1 MDYFFFIDLI
11 QSTVDGLLFGTTYA
25 LIGIGFTLIFGVM
38 RKLNL
43 AYGAAALAGT
53 YIGLVMFLTFDAHPA
68 IVFLASAIGSGL
80 IGLVVYLCCFRFT
93 PENYPMASLLASVGM
108 LLFID
113 EVVIHA
119 SHGLPYPYPS
129 VFRDA
134 IIEIGD
140 VWVRG
145 DLLFVFFMCVVAM
158 GILFWLLYRTPLGLA
173 TRAVSQQPRA
183 AQLCGIDVTRVNM
196 MTFGIAGV
204 LGGIAGAMTAAAV
217 GVLSP
222 VIAMGLTVKG
232 LIVVVIGGL
241 GFIPGAIIAGLL
253 VGAAENIFLLLRGVT
268 ERDIYVMLL
277 LFIFLT
283 LRPGGLFGNAQSRD

>member
-1 MDYFFFIDLI
+1 MDYFFFIDFL
-11 QSTVDGLLFGTTYA
+11 QSLTDGLLFGTTYA

-53 YIGLVMFLTFDAHPA
+53 YIGLAAFLSFDAPPTL
-68 IVFLASAIGSGL
+68 VFLLSALGSGV
-80 IGLVVYLCCFRFT
+80 IGILVYYCCFRFT
-93 PENYPMASLLASVGM
+93 PADYPMASLLASVGM
-108 LLFID
+108 LLFIE

-119 SHGLPYPYPS
+119 SHGMPFPYPS

-134 IIEIGD
+134 TIELGD
-140 VWVRG
+140 IWIRG
-145 DLLFVFFMCVVAM
+145 DLLFVFGICVVAM
-158 GILFWLLYRTPLGLA
+158 AVLFWLLYRTPLGLA

-183 AQLCGIDVTRVNM
+183 AALCGIDPTRVNLL
-196 MTFGIAGV
+196 TFGITGI

-222 VIAMGLTVKG
+222 IIAMGLTVKG
-232 LIVVVIGGL
+232 LIAVVIGGL
-241 GFIPGAIIAGLL
+241 GSIPGAIIGGLL

-277 LFIFLT
+277 LFLFLV
-283 LRPGGLFGNAQSRD
+283 LRPGGLFGSTAGRD

>member
-1 MDYFFFIDLI
+1 MDYYFFIDLI
-11 QSTVDGLLFGTTYA
+11 QSLVDGLLFGTTYA

-53 YIGLVMFLTFDAHPA
+53 YVGLAASLTMLLPPIVVFA
-68 IVFLASAIGSGL
+68 ISALGSGV
-80 IGLVVYLCCFRFT
+80 IGYIVYLGCFRFT
-93 PENYPMASLLASVGM
+93 PASHPMASLLASVGM

-113 EVVIHA
+113 ELVIHL
-119 SHGLPYPYPS
+119 SHGMPYPYPS
-129 VFRDA
+129 ALRNAELTFGELW
-134 IIEIGD
+134 I
-140 VWVRG
+140 RG
-145 DLLFVFFMCVVAM
+145 DLLFVFGICVLAM
-158 GILFWLLYRTPLGLA
+158 GILYWLLYRTPLGLA

-183 AQLCGIDVTRVNM
+183 AQLCGIPTERVNAL
-196 MTFGIAGV
+196 TFVIAGI
-204 LGGIAGAMTAAAV
+204 LGGTAGAMTAAAV

-222 VIAMGLTVKG
+222 VIAMGLTTKG

-241 GFIPGAIIAGLL
+241 GSIPGAIIGGLM
-253 VGAAENIFLLLRGVT
+253 VGAAENVFQLLRGVT

-283 LRPGGLFGNAQSRD
+283 LRPGGLFGSTAGRD

>member
-1 MDYFFFIDLI
+1 MDYYFFIDLI
-11 QSTVDGLLFGTTYA
+11 QSLVDGLLFGTTYA

-53 YIGLVMFLTFDAHPA
+53 YVGLAAAFVTPLPP
-68 IVFLASAIGSGL
+68 ILVFFVSALGSGV
-80 IGLVVYLCCFRFT
+80 IGYIVYLGCFRYT
-93 PENYPMASLLASVGM
+93 PSSHPMAALLASVGM

-113 EVVIHA
+113 ELVIHL
-119 SHGLPYPYPS
+119 SHGMPYPYPS
-129 VFRDA
+129 VLRNA
-134 IIEIGD
+134 EITLGEI
-140 VWVRG
+140 WIRG
-145 DLLFVFFMCVVAM
+145 DMLFVFGICVLAM
-158 GILFWLLYRTPLGLA
+158 VILYWLLYRTSLGLA

-183 AQLCGIDVTRVNM
+183 AQLCGIPTGQVNAL
-196 MTFGIAGV
+196 TFVISGV
-204 LGGIAGAMTAAAV
+204 LGGTAGAMTAAAV

-222 VIAMGLTVKG
+222 IIAMSLTTKG

-241 GFIPGAIIAGLL
+241 GSIPGAIIGGLM
-253 VGAAENIFLLLRGVT
+253 VGAAENVFQLLRGVT

-283 LRPGGLFGNAQSRD
+283 LRPGGLFGNTEGRD

>member
-1 MDYFFFIDLI
+1 MDYFFVIDFV
-11 QSTVDGLLFGTTYA
+11 QSLVDGLLFGTTYA

-53 YIGLVMFLTFDAHPA
+53 YIGLVAFLTFNAPP
-68 IVFLASAIGSGL
+68 ILVFLASAFGSGI
-80 IGLVVYLCCFRFT
+80 IGLGVYFCCFRFT
-93 PENYPMASLLASVGM
+93 PMSYPMASLLASVGM

-113 EVVIHA
+113 EVVIHF
-119 SHGLPYPYPS
+119 SHGMPFPYPS

-134 IIEIGD
+134 TIELGD
-140 VWVRG
+140 VWIRG
-145 DLLFVFFMCVVAM
+145 DLLFVFGICVVAM
-158 GILFWLLYRTPLGLA
+158 AILFWLLYRTPLGLA

-183 AQLCGIDVTRVNM
+183 AQLCGIDSTAVNAL
-196 MTFGIAGV
+196 TFVIAGV

-222 VIAMGLTVKG
+222 IIAMGMTVKG

-241 GFIPGAIIAGLL
+241 GSIPGAIIGGLL
-253 VGAAENIFLLLRGVT
+253 VGAAENIFLLLRGIT
-268 ERDIYVMLL
+268 ERDIYVMML
-277 LFIFLT
+277 LFLFLT
-283 LRPGGLFGNAQSRD
+283 LRPGGLFGSTAGRD

>member
-1 MDYFFFIDLI
+1 MDYFFVVDFAQSLI
-11 QSTVDGLLFGTTYA
+11 DGLLFGTTYA

-53 YIGLVMFLTFDAHPA
+53 YIGLVAFLQLDAPPPV
-68 IVFLASAIGSGL
+68 VFLASALGSGV
-80 IGLVVYLCCFRFT
+80 IGLAVYYCCFRFT
-93 PENYPMASLLASVGM
+93 PTNYPMASLLASVGM

-113 EVVIHA
+113 EVVIHL
-119 SHGLPYPYPS
+119 SHGMPFPYPS

-134 IIEIGD
+134 VIEIGD
-140 VWVRG
+140 IWIRG
-145 DLLFVFFMCVVAM
+145 DLLFVFGMCVVAM

-183 AQLCGIDVTRVNM
+183 AQLCGIDSARVNAV
-196 MTFGIAGV
+196 TFVIAGI
-204 LGGIAGAMTAAAV
+204 LGGVAGAMTAAAV

-222 VIAMGLTVKG
+222 IIALGLTVKG

-241 GFIPGAIIAGLL
+241 GSIPGAIIGGLL
-253 VGAAENIFLLLRGVT
+253 VGAAENVFLLLRGVT

-277 LFIFLT
+277 LFVFLT
-283 LRPGGLFGNAQSRD
+283 LRPRGLFGSAAGRD

>member
-11 QSTVDGLLFGTTYA
+11 QSLTDGLLFGTTYA

-53 YIGLVMFLTFDAHPA
+53 YIGLLAFLNFDAPPYV
-68 IVFLASAIGSGL
+68 VFFFSALGSGA
-80 IGLVVYLCCFRFT
+80 IGLVVYYCCFRFT
-93 PENYPMASLLASVGM
+93 PEHVPMASLLASVGM

-113 EVVIHA
+113 EVVVHL
-119 SHGLPYPYPS
+119 SHGMPYPYPS

-134 IIEIGD
+134 VIEVGD

-145 DLLFVFFMCVVAM
+145 DLLFVFFICVLAM
-158 GILFWLLYRTPLGLA
+158 GLLFWVLHRTPLGLA
-173 TRAVSQQPRA
+173 TRAVSQQSRA
-183 AQLCGIDVTRVNM
+183 AQLCGIDAERVNAL
-196 MTFGIAGV
+196 TFVLSGI
-204 LGGIAGAMTAAAV
+204 LGGVAGAMTAAAV

-222 VIAMGLTVKG
+222 IIAMGLTVKG

-241 GFIPGAIIAGLL
+241 GSIPGAIIGGLL
-253 VGAAENIFLLLRGVT
+253 VGAAENVFLLLRGVT

-277 LFIFLT
+277 LFLFLT
-283 LRPGGLFGNAQSRD
+283 LRPGGLFGARAGRD

>member
-1 MDYFFFIDLI
+1 MDYYFFIDLI
-11 QSTVDGLLFGTTYA
+11 QSMVDGLLFGTTYA

-53 YIGLVMFLTFDAHPA
+53 YIGLVLYLNMDAPPPV
-68 IVFLASAIGSGL
+68 VFLASALGSGL

-113 EVVIHA
+113 EVVVHA

-129 VFRDA
+129 AFRDA
-134 IIEIGD
+134 EIIIGEI
-140 VWVRG
+140 WIRG
-145 DLLFVFFMCVVAM
+145 DLLFVFGMCVVAM
-158 GILFWLLYRTPLGLA
+158 AILFWLLYRTPLGLA

-183 AQLCGIDVTRVNM
+183 AQLCGIDTTRVNM
-196 MTFGIAGV
+196 LTFGIAGL

-222 VIAMGLTVKG
+222 IIAMGLTVKG

-241 GFIPGAIIAGLL
+241 GSIPGAIVGGLL
-253 VGAAENIFLLLRGVT
+253 VGAAENVFLLLRGVT

-277 LFIFLT
+277 LFLFLT
-283 LRPGGLFGNAQSRD
+283 LRPGGLFGAAQSRD

>member
-1 MDYFFFIDLI
+1 MDNYFFIDLV
-11 QSTVDGLLFGTTYA
+11 QSLVDGLLFGTTYA

-53 YIGLVMFLTFDAHPA
+53 YIGLVLFLTLNAPPV
-68 IVFLASAIGSGL
+68 IVFLVSALGSGA

-93 PENYPMASLLASVGM
+93 PNDHPMASLLASVGM

-119 SHGLPYPYPS
+119 SRGLPYPYPS

-134 IIEIGD
+134 ELTLGEI
-140 VWVRG
+140 WIRG
-145 DLLFVFFMCVVAM
+145 DLIFVFAMCVVAM
-158 GILFWLLYRTPLGLA
+158 AILFWLLYRTPLGLA

-183 AQLCGIDVTRVNM
+183 AQLCGIDTTKVNM
-196 MTFGIAGV
+196 LTFGIAGV
-204 LGGIAGAMTAAAV
+204 LGGVAGAMTAAAV

-222 VIAMGLTVKG
+222 IIAMGLTVKG

-241 GFIPGAIIAGLL
+241 GSIPGAIVGGLM
-253 VGAAENIFLLLRGVT
+253 VGAAENVFLLLRGVT
-268 ERDIYVMLL
+268 ERDIYVMLI
-277 LFIFLT
+277 LFLFLV
-283 LRPGGLFGNAQSRD
+283 LRPGGLFGSSQGRD

>member
-11 QSTVDGLLFGTTYA
+11 QSLVDGLLFGTTYA

-53 YIGLVMFLTFDAHPA
+53 YIGLVVSLNFDAPPFL
-68 IVFLASAIGSGL
+68 VFLVSALGSGAIGL
-80 IGLVVYLCCFRFT
+80 AVYFCCFRYT
-93 PENYPMASLLASVGM
+93 PAEHPMASLLASVGM

-113 EVVIHA
+113 EVVIHL
-119 SHGLPYPYPS
+119 SHGMPFPYPS
-129 VFRDA
+129 AFRNA
-134 IIEIGD
+134 EITLGD
-140 VWVRG
+140 IWIRG
-145 DLLFVFFMCVVAM
+145 DLIFVFAICVVAM
-158 GILFWLLYRTPLGLA
+158 GVLFWLLYKTPLGLA

-183 AQLCGIDVTRVNM
+183 AQLCGIDTTYVNGL
-196 MTFGIAGV
+196 TFVIAGV
-204 LGGIAGAMTAAAV
+204 LGGVAGAMTAAAV

-241 GFIPGAIIAGLL
+241 GSIPGAIIGGLL
-253 VGAAENIFLLLRGVT
+253 VGAAENVFLLLRGVT

-277 LFIFLT
+277 LFLFLT
-283 LRPGGLFGNAQSRD
+283 LRPGGLFGSASARD

>member
-1 MDYFFFIDLI
+1 MEYFFFIDLI
-11 QSTVDGLLFGTTYA
+11 QSLVDGLLFGTTYA

-53 YIGLVMFLTFDAHPA
+53 YIGLVLFLSFDAPPPV
-68 IVFLASAIGSGL
+68 VFLASAVGSGL

-134 IIEIGD
+134 IFELGD
-140 VWVRG
+140 IWVRG

-158 GILFWLLYRTPLGLA
+158 AILFWLLYRTPLGLA

-183 AQLCGIDVTRVNM
+183 AQLCGIDTTRVNM
-196 MTFGIAGV
+196 LTFAIAGV

-222 VIAMGLTVKG
+222 IIAMGLTVKG

-241 GFIPGAIIAGLL
+241 GSIPGAIIGGLI

-277 LFIFLT
+277 LFLFLT
-283 LRPGGLFGNAQSRD
+283 LRPGGLFGSVSARD